1 MKKFLI
7 VCWILFLFL
16 GCADEKK
23 QVEMQDL
30 HHEVLDIP
38 EILIGSPGDI
48 LKDGDCLIVL
58 DYQHGSLFHRID
70 LKGNHYMGM
79 FGVKGQGPDDFIHP
93 SSLNVLETGR
103 LSCYDAGNRRLSM
116 IDLNLLGNKVGVST
130 LLKNDIFMTFDVV
143 PLSDNLFVVNGE
155 IEGAMFALIDK
166 DGKVLSVSDEYPY
179 KDDAEKNVPVRFRA
193 MAYQGS
199 LRVNSNGYFAYAM
212 SSAKQVHLYKVEN
225 EKIKKVGEVIDG
237 YGHYEPNMP
246 YEGAY
251 GVAHDGKSP
260 ECYKDLAVT
269 DDYVYAL
276 YSGRTFQEYKMS
288 SYDCE
293 TIYVYDWTGKLVKT
307 YHLDVPVT
315 QFCID
320 EEANVIYATANVPD
334 PTIVRFE
341 LD

>member
-1 MKKFLI
+1 M
-7 VCWILFLFL
+7 

-79 FGVKGQGPDDFIHP
+79 FGVKGQGPADFIHP

-130 LLKNDIFMTFDVV
+130 LLKNDDFMTFDVV
-143 PLSDNLFVVNGE
+143 PLSEKLFIVNGE
-155 IEGAMFALIDK
+155 TDGAMFALVDK

-179 KDDAEKNVPVRFRA
+179 KDDAEKDIPVRFRA

-225 EKIKKVGEVIDG
+225 EKIKKVGEAIDG

>member
-1 MKKFLI
+1 M
-7 VCWILFLFL
+7 

-48 LKDGDCLIVL
+48 MKDDNFLIVL
-58 DYQHGSLFHRID
+58 DFQHDSFFHKIG
-70 LKGNHYMGM
+70 LKGNCYLGM
-79 FGVKGQGPDDFIHP
+79 FGAKGQGPDDFIHP
-93 SSLNVLETGR
+93 TSLKSMGHGR
-103 LSCYDAGNRRLSM
+103 FSCYDSSKRELSIVTFSQDNGKM
-116 IDLNLLGNKVGVST
+116 GVSR
-130 LLKNDIFMTFDVV
+130 LFKGDDFMTFDVV
-143 PLSDNLFVVNGE
+143 PLSEKLFIVNGE
-155 IEGAMFALIDK
+155 TDGAMFALVDK

-179 KDDAEKNVPVRFRA
+179 KDDAEKDIPVRFRA

-225 EKIKKVGEVIDG
+225 EKIKKVGEAIDG